1 MHVTVE
7 RLRLWVV
14 GAACLLV
21 AVVVGFVLY
30 GRYRFRHIEKDLPA
44 RLGANIQQTAT
55 GWSYSQSNQG
65 HTLFTLKASKES
77 QLRSGHVLLHDVD
90 ITLYGAPGSG
100 RQDRIWGSDFD
111 YDENHGIAVSNGD
124 VNIELSG
131 VNGQAGPT
139 TNTNTNAS
147 TPESNAIRVR
157 TSGLTFMQKTG
168 DANTQQAVEFQLPR
182 AAGTAV
188 GASYNSKTGVLVLN
202 SAVKITTSSNG
213 RSAVVNAAHATMLR
227 KSMQALLENATMQY
241 EQEEGSADAA
251 TVYFRQD
258 GTAERIDAKGHVRM
272 KTDTGATVASQT
284 AQVLMNP
291 DSEPTQAVLN
301 GGVQFAAVQPNQQMH
316 GSAASGTLLFASDD
330 ASGTTALRHA
340 AFRQQVRFREEIAG
354 LPKDPQGRATKQVEG
369 EKVDVDFAP
378 GHKGG
383 ELQAS
388 RVTADGNPVVTMEQM
403 PSKGPPQ
410 STRISGDQ
418 LMATLGAGN
427 VLQKLDG
434 TGHTS
439 VVEQGADGSHDT
451 SQSDVLHASFA
462 QQPAAQPN
470 GQTAKAKHTI
480 GANEQEPRLVTTL
493 ATAVQDGD
501 VVMTEVPAKKPGAT
515 TQPATL
521 RGWAQ
526 HAEYQAADEVLH
538 LTGAPRINDGQTMQM
553 AAERIDYHRRTQDAA
568 AEGNVRAIY
577 TPEKGQGGAVGFGGG
592 GSGPVNII
600 AERAAMQHASQRTD
614 FFGTAS
620 NPARMWQ
627 GGDTLTAPVIEI
639 DRGRNVLRAWGED
652 TGAAPVVRAAF
663 VTATNKTATKKGQ
676 PQNSAQVRSQTL
688 LYSDKDRRADFH
700 GAVTLEQ
707 ADGVVHA
714 DDGQVFLKP
723 EQAAKKGGVQEDSA
737 RQTSQIE
744 RIVAQGHVVFTQPG
758 RKGEGEKLVYTADD
772 GRYVLTGAPDALP
785 RLWDSMHGTTTGAA
799 LLFNT
804 QDDSVEVSG
813 GKSSAV
819 TQTRAPR

>member
-1 MHVTVE
+1 MHFTVE
-7 RLRLWVV
+7 RLRRWVV
-14 GAACLLV
+14 GAACLLL

-30 GRYRFRHIEKDLPA
+30 GRYRFRHIEKDLPGK
-44 RLGANIQQTAT
+44 LGANIQQTAT
-55 GWSYSQSNQG
+55 GWSYSQSSQG
-65 HTLFTLKASKES
+65 HTLFTVKASRES
-77 QLRSGHVLLHDVD
+77 QLKTGHVLLHDVD
-90 ITLYGAPGSG
+90 ITLYGPPGSG

-111 YDENHGIAVSNGD
+111 YDENHGIAISKGD

-131 VNGQAGPT
+131 VNGQPSAA
-139 TNTNTNAS
+139 TNANA
-147 TPESNAIRVR
+147 TQSNAIRVR

-168 DANTQQAVEFQLPR
+168 DANTQQTVEFQLPR

-188 GASYNSKTGVLVLN
+188 GASYNSKTGILILN

-227 KSMQALLENATMQY
+227 KSMQALLEHATMQY

-258 GTAERIDAKGHVRM
+258 GTAERIDAKGHVHM
-272 KTDTGATVASQT
+272 KTDTGATVASET

-291 DSEPTQAVLN
+291 ESEPTEAVLN

-316 GSAASGTLLFASDD
+316 GTAGSGTLSFASEN
-330 ASGTTALRHA
+330 ASGETALRHA
-340 AFRQQVRFREEIAG
+340 AFRQQVRFTDEIGG
-354 LPKDPQGRATKQVEG
+354 LPKDPQGHATKQVQG
-369 EKVDVDFAP
+369 EKVDVDFAQE
-378 GHKGG
+378 HKGG
-383 ELQAS
+383 EVQAS
-388 RVTADGNPVVTMEQM
+388 RVTADGNPVVTMQQM
-403 PSKGPPQ
+403 PSKGSPQ
-410 STRISGDQ
+410 STRISADQ

-427 VLQKLDG
+427 LLQTLDG

-451 SQSDVLHASFA
+451 SQGDVLHATFA
-462 QQPAAQPN
+462 QQAAAEPTGQAPN
-470 GQTAKAKHTI
+470 AKRSAGAKK
-480 GANEQEPRLVTTL
+480 QEPRLVTTL
-493 ATAVQDGD
+493 ATAVQDGH
-501 VVMTEVPAKKPGAT
+501 VVMTEVPAKKPGAA

-521 RGWAQ
+521 TGWAQ
-526 HAEYQAADEVLH
+526 QAEYHAADEVLH
-538 LTGAPRINDGQTMQM
+538 LTGDPRINDGQTMQM

-568 AEGNVRAIY
+568 AEGNVKATY
-577 TPEKGQGGAVGFGGG
+577 TQETKAQDGTVGFGGG
-592 GSGPVNII
+592 GNGPVHII

-614 FFGTAS
+614 FFGTVS
-620 NPARMWQ
+620 DPARMWQ

-639 DRGRNVLRAWGED
+639 DRGRNVLRAWGEE
-652 TGAAPVVRAAF
+652 TGAQPVVRATF
-663 VTATNKTATKKGQ
+663 VTATSKGQ
-676 PQNSAQVRSQTL
+676 PANAAQVSSQTL

-700 GAVTLEQ
+700 GAVTMEQ
-707 ADGVVHA
+707 VDGVVHT

-723 EQAAKKGGVQEDSA
+723 EGTAKKGGAQESS
-737 RQTSQIE
+737 RQNSQIA

-758 RKGEGEKLVYTADD
+758 RKGEGDKLVYTADD
-772 GRYVLTGAPDALP
+772 GRYVLTGRPDALP
-785 RLWDSMHGTTTGAA
+785 RLWDSTHGTTTGVA

-819 TQTRAPR
+819 TDTRAPR

>member
-7 RLRLWVV
+7 RLRRWLV
-14 GAACLLV
+14 GAACLLL
-21 AVVVGFVLY
+21 AVVVGFVIY

-55 GWSYSQSNQG
+55 GWSYSQSSQG

-77 QLRSGHVLLHDVD
+77 QLKSGHVLLHDVD

-111 YDENHGIAVSNGD
+111 YDENQGIAISKGD

-131 VNGQAGPT
+131 VNKQAPT
-139 TNTNTNAS
+139 AINANTT
-147 TPESNAIRVR
+147 ESNAIRVR

-241 EQEEGSADAA
+241 EQEEGSAAVA

-272 KTDTGATVASQT
+272 KTDTGATVTSET

-291 DSEPTQAVLN
+291 ESEPTQAVLN
-301 GGVQFAAVQPNQQMH
+301 GGVQFAAVQPNQQMR
-316 GSAASGTLLFASDD
+316 GSAGSGTLLFVSDD
-330 ASGTTALRHA
+330 DSGETALRHA
-340 AFRQQVRFREEIAG
+340 AFRQQVQFTDEIAG
-354 LPKDPQGRATKQVEG
+354 LPKDPQGHATKQVQG
-369 EKVDVDFAP
+369 EKMDVDFAP
-378 GHKGG
+378 EHKRG
-383 ELQAS
+383 EVQAS
-388 RVTADGNPVVTMEQM
+388 RVSADGNPVVTMQQM
-403 PSKGPPQ
+403 PSKGSPQ
-410 STRISGDQ
+410 STRITGDH
-418 LMATLGAGN
+418 LVATLGAGN
-427 VLQKLDG
+427 VLQTLDG
-434 TGHTS
+434 AGHTS
-439 VVEQGADGSHDT
+439 VAEQGADGSHDT
-451 SQSDVLHASFA
+451 SQGDVLHATFA
-462 QQPAAQPN
+462 QQQAPQPS
-470 GQTAKAKHTI
+470 GQTAMAKRGE
-480 GANEQEPRLVTTL
+480 GAKGQEPRLVTTL
-493 ATAVQDGD
+493 ATAIQDGH
-501 VVMTEVPAKKPGAT
+501 VMMTEVPARKPAAT

-521 RGWAQ
+521 TGWAQ
-526 HAEYQAADEVLH
+526 HAEYHAADEVLH
-538 LTGAPRINDGQTMQM
+538 LTGNPRINDGQTMQM

-568 AEGNVRAIY
+568 AEGRVRAIY
-577 TPEKGQGGAVGFGGG
+577 TQEKGQGGSVAFGGG
-592 GSGPVNII
+592 GNGPVNII
-600 AERAAMQHASQRTD
+600 AERAAMQHSSQHTD
-614 FFGTAS
+614 FFGTVS

-627 GGDTLTAPVIEI
+627 GGDTLAAPVIEI
-639 DRGRNVLRAWGED
+639 DRGRDALRAWGED
-652 TGAAPVVRAAF
+652 TGGRPVVRATF
-663 VTATNKTATKKGQ
+663 VTATNKGQ
-676 PQNSAQVRSQTL
+676 APSAAQVRSQTL

-700 GAVTLEQ
+700 GAVTMEQ

-723 EQAAKKGGVQEDSA
+723 EQTVKKSAAPEASA
-737 RQTSQIE
+737 RQSSQIE
-744 RIVAQGHVVFTQPG
+744 RIVAQGHVVFTQTG
-758 RKGEGEKLVYTADD
+758 RKAEGEKLVYTADD
-772 GRYVLTGAPDALP
+772 GRYVLTGTPDALP
-785 RLWDSMHGTTTGAA
+785 RLWDSTHGTTTGAA